1 MSLARYDQETA
12 GSEHVARGQ
21 EAVALQANIKL
32 LEAAQAKGASS
43 PEAAAALHATR
54 QVWNILIEDLG
65 RADNG
70 LPQQLRADLISIG
83 LWVLR
88 EAEAIRS
95 GRSSNFAGI
104 IDVTDMI
111 RKGLS

>member
-1 MSLARYDQETA
+1 MSLARYEQQSA
-12 GSEHVARGQ
+12 GSERMARAQEALALEANIELLQLAQARG
-21 EAVALQANIKL
+21 
-32 LEAAQAKGASS
+32 AAS
-43 PEAAAALHATR
+43 PEAATALHATR

-104 IDVTDMI
+104 IDVTETI

>member
-1 MSLARYDQETA
+1 MSIAQYEQETA
-12 GSEHVARGQ
+12 GSERVARAQ
-21 EAVALQANIKL
+21 EALALQSNLEL
-32 LEAAQAKGASS
+32 LQLAQAKGAAS

-65 RADNG
+65 QPGNQ
-70 LPQQLRADLISIG
+70 LPKQLRADLISIG

-88 EAEAIRS
+88 EAEAIRT
-95 GRSSNFAGI
+95 GRTSSFAGI
-104 IDVTDMI
+104 IEVTEMI